1 MNEMSNLHLCLLLS
15 FFLDFSLAT
24 KDDTEDPIFLAEQ
37 SIVFF
42 HSFYF
47 RRKARLVFPVE
58 SYRPLDYSSSFLDD
72 IVLQFRSN
80 DSVDERIINLE
91 ANSFVRIRSINV
103 PKSVAFAVVQ
113 AHSQVHR
120 ISMAQSKRFQIGNHV
135 NGTSIGL
142 RVDTSISNSGV
153 MGYLINTQSINITV
167 LVFVLYYDNSG
178 E

>member
-1 MNEMSNLHLCLLLS
+1 M
-15 FFLDFSLAT
+15 
-24 KDDTEDPIFLAEQ
+24 
-37 SIVFF
+37 
-42 HSFYF
+42 
-47 RRKARLVFPVE
+47 
-58 SYRPLDYSSSFLDD
+58 
-72 IVLQFRSN
+72 
-80 DSVDERIINLE
+80 DERIINLE

-142 RVDTSISNSGV
+142 LVDTSISNSGV

-167 LVFVLYYDNSG
+167 LVFVLYYDHSG